1 MFRGESQHL
10 PFHSSQSYI
19 LLSLGAG
26 VLVFI
31 IHPLL
36 RSQRKKLLLPA
47 QPFPLTLDSP
57 LPGSRG
63 AYDQLESDSLWV
75 SSAHLFIS
83 YIER

>member
-1 MFRGESQHL
+1 MFRGESQHP
-10 PFHSSQSYI
+10 PFHGSQLYT

-31 IHPLL
+31 TRPLL
-36 RSQRKKLLLPA
+36 WSQRKKLLPPA
-47 QPFPLTLDSP
+47 QLVPLTLDSP

-63 AYDQLESDSLWV
+63 GYDQLESDGLWV

-83 YIER
+83 YTER